1 MTPVNTL
8 APRRDGWGTRAATP
22 HGRAAEGIRREL
34 EQPRKHGCPP
44 FRPQDVAKAAGVS
57 EHQSRQ
63 AVSVANV
70 PAAEF
75 EAAIESDK
83 PATVAVLAAMV
94 TKGGRLGTA
103 TTGFEDRYEAIK
115 LP

>member
-1 MTPVNTL
+1 MTLVNGPP
-8 APRRDGWGTRAATP
+8 PRSDGWGISRGTP
-22 HGRAAEGIRREL
+22 
-34 EQPRKHGCPP
+34 
-44 FRPQDVAKAAGVS
+44 

-63 AVSVANV
+63 AVRVAHV